1 MNPMRVPRISKVTV
15 NMGVGEGG
23 EKLEIAENLLKDLTG
38 QQPVR
43 LTAKESNQ
51 TFAIRKGLPIA
62 CKVTLRGQKADD
74 FLKKALYAVDNRI
87 KKSSFD
93 QQGNLSF
100 GIDEHI
106 NLPDVK
112 YDPKVGIWG
121 MDVSVTMERPGYRI
135 KRRKIYRSRPGKSD
149 IMTREDAFA
158 LMEKKGA
165 TLEE

>member
-1 MNPMRVPRISKVTV
+1 MREPRISKVTV

-23 EKLEIAENLLKDLTG
+23 EKLDIAENLLKELTG

-43 LTAKESNQ
+43 LSARESNQ
-51 TFAIRKGLPIA
+51 TFGIRKGLPIA
-62 CKVTLRGQKADD
+62 CKVTLRGQKADE

-87 KKSSFD
+87 KRSSFD
-93 QQGNLSF
+93 RGGNLSF

-121 MDVSVTMERPGYRI
+121 MDVAVTLERPGYRI
-135 KRRKIYRSRPGKSD
+135 KKRKILRSRPGKRHL
-149 IMTREDAFA
+149 MTREDAIV
-158 LMEKKGA
+158 LMEKRGA
-165 TLEE
+165 ILEE